1 MRTTVTLDDAL
12 LADVEQLSGIR
23 DRSQLLREALM
34 ALRHQI
40 ASKRLALLGGSVPAL
55 AAAPRRRGAALSVA
69 EPEAPSYG
77 TTRRSRPKKA
87 KG

>member
-1 MRTTVTLDDAL
+1 MRTTVTLDDDL

-40 ASKRLALLGGSVPAL
+40 ASKRLALLGGSEPTLVAT
-55 AAAPRRRGAALSVA
+55 PRRHGTELRVA
-69 EPEAPSYG
+69 EPEAPYNP
-77 TTRRSRPKKA
+77 TRRSRAKK
-87 KG
+87 G

>member
-1 MRTTVTLDDAL
+1 MRTTVTLDDDL

-40 ASKRLALLGGSVPAL
+40 ASKRLALLGGSESAL
-55 AAAPRRRGAALSVA
+55 TAAPRRRGAALRVA
-69 EPEAPSYG
+69 EPEATPYG
-77 TTRRSRPKKA
+77 KARRSRAKK
-87 KG
+87 G

>member
-1 MRTTVTLDDAL
+1 MRTTVTLDDDL

-40 ASKRLALLGGSVPAL
+40 ASQRLALLGGSEPAL
-55 AAAPRRRGAALSVA
+55 TVAPRRRGAALQVT
-69 EPEAPSYG
+69 EPAAAAYA
-77 TTRRSRPKKA
+77 TARRSRAKK
-87 KG
+87 G

>member
-1 MRTTVTLDDAL
+1 MRTTVTLDDEL

-40 ASKRLALLGGSVPAL
+40 ASKRLALLGGSEPAL
-55 AAAPRRRGAALSVA
+55 TVSPRRRDTTLRAA
-69 EPEAPSYG
+69 EPDAPAYDADQK
-77 TTRRSRPKKA
+77 TD
-87 KG
+87 